1 MLDVRDADAVTATMN
16 KAASH
21 FGAIDGVINNAGAI
35 YLAGTESTPAKRF
48 DLMHAVNTRGTFLCA
63 QAAIPHLR
71 KNGGGHI
78 LNLSPP
84 LDLQPKWFAPHVAYT
99 ITKFGMSMIT
109 MGMAAEFKDA
119 KISVNSLWPRTI
131 IATDALRAVGGMSLA
146 NAARTPAI
154 MAEAAFHILG
164 TPPGETTGECL
175 LDEDFLRTRG
185 VEDFTEYSLVPG
197 ATLMTDLFVEE
208 KHD

>member
-1 MLDVRDADAVTATMN
+1 
-16 KAASH
+16 
-21 FGAIDGVINNAGAI
+21 
-35 YLAGTESTPAKRF
+35 
-48 DLMHAVNTRGTFLCA
+48 
-63 QAAIPHLR
+63 
-71 KNGGGHI
+71 
-78 LNLSPP
+78 
-84 LDLQPKWFAPHVAYT
+84 
-99 ITKFGMSMIT
+99 

-208 KHD
+208 KTRD